1 MYSNIENLGITKKD
15 YLPLT
20 PIS

>member
-1 MYSNIENLGITKKD
+1 MYSDIENLGITKKD